1 MSRFMLL
8 LALTTASLLL
18 TACNTGT
25 WVHPNK
31 SQDAFAT
38 DYNKC
43 QNDALRDPKLQ
54 QGLQLLVLQ
63 ATERC
68 VQKMG
73 WVLKEDE

>member
-1 MSRFMLL
+1 MSKFLPV
-8 LALTTASLLL
+8 LALMSVSLLL
-18 TACNTGT
+18 TACNTAT
-25 WVHPNK
+25 WVHPTK
-31 SQDAFAT
+31 PSEAFAT

-54 QGLQLLVLQ
+54 QGLQLLLLQ

-73 WVLKEDE
+73 WVLKDE

>member
-1 MSRFMLL
+1 MRHDVIAYCLIISF
-8 LALTTASLLL
+8 SLIGCSS
-18 TACNTGT
+18 TE

-31 SQDAFAT
+31 PSSDFAT

-43 QNDALRDPKLQ
+43 QTDVLRDPKLQ
-54 QGLQLLVLQ
+54 QGIQLLLLQ

-73 WVLKEDE
+73 WVLMEK

>member
-1 MSRFMLL
+1 MSRFIPVLT
-8 LALTTASLLL
+8 LATASLLL

-25 WVHPNK
+25 WVHPTK
-31 SQDAFAT
+31 PSETFAT

-43 QNDALRDPKLQ
+43 NSDVLKDPKLQ
-54 QGLQLLVLQ
+54 QGMQLLILQ

-73 WVLKEDE
+73 WRIVED